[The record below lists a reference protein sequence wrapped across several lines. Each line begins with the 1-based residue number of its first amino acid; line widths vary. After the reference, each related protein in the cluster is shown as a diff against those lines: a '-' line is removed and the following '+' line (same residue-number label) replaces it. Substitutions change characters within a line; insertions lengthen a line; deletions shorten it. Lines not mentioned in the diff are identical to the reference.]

1 MKITIILH
9 SYLQETSFKDRYL
22 SLYRQVEKI
31 TSAQFIINI
40 LIVQN
45 NIKDSVKE
53 HSPEVISQFNQVK
66 NINNEFSQNENTTYL
81 LVKKNM
87 DSNLLGIYG
96 IDYAFEHFQCDYFI
110 WVDDNCSISDN
121 FLCYYIFSF
130 KYCVSDNNFLVTA
143 ESIFFRDK
151 KKVNTSSEIITEA
164 KKLIQEYNLEC
175 FFTRFNY
182 FPDTNF
188 GTNLRGWQ
196 IIKEIRESV
205 HPYII
210 SRCKS
215 VFLEKKYYSIM
226 PVVPRSRHLIP
237 KRNHKIK
244 NTYLLSEYTRT
255 FFSKLKLD
263 KTWLYEKTVV

>member
-1 MKITIILH
+1 MKITIILDC
-9 SYLQETSFKDRYL
+9 YLHETSLKDRYL
-22 SLYRQVEKI
+22 SLYRQVDKI

-45 NIKDSVKE
+45 NITGSMKE
-53 HSPEVISQFNQVK
+53 HSEEVISQFNQVK
-66 NINNEFSQNENTTYL
+66 NINNKLSQNENTTYI
-81 LVKKNM
+81 LVKKYM
-87 DSNLLGIYG
+87 DSNLFGIYG

-121 FLCYYIFSF
+121 FLFYYIFSL
-130 KYCVSDNNFLVTA
+130 KHYLRDNNLLVTA
-143 ESIFFRDK
+143 ESIFFQDK
-151 KKVNTSSEIITEA
+151 KKVNTSTEVIIEG
-164 KKLIQEYNLEC
+164 KKLIQKYNLEC

-188 GTNLRGWQ
+188 GTNLRGWE

-205 HPYII
+205 HPYMI

-244 NTYLLSEYTRT
+244 NTYLLSQYTRN

-263 KTWLYEKTVV
+263 KTWLYQKTIV